1 MKQIRQLAVLFGHMI
16 WHTFWSLVETIE
28 DNAELTENLATKD
41 MPTTEYITL
50 GIGGGYGNCLIAI
63 LGEFRQSPW
72 HLLSWEI
79 LDLSLIDVKF

>member
-50 GIGGGYGNCLIAI
+50 GIGGGYGIWLISGI
-63 LGEFRQSPW
+63 LFFVGEGYFGKAYSVSS
-72 HLLSWEI
+72 HGES
-79 LDLSLIDVKF
+79 